1 MSQTSKPLFVRLPSG
16 ESDRL
21 DAVAAATGK
30 SKRQLVSE
38 AVREHLG
45 DDGLIVGRIAL
56 GEATNEVLTLPEA
69 AALLRLTDEQ
79 IETAVQEQEIPGR
92 RIRGEWRFSRAALL
106 AWLGS

>member
-1 MSQTSKPLFVRLPSG
+1 MSDTVKPLFVRLPSA

-21 DAVAAATGK
+21 DAIALATGK

-45 DDGLIVGRIAL
+45 DDGLTLGRIAL
-56 GEATNEVLTLPEA
+56 GEETREVLTLPEA
-69 AALLRLTDEQ
+69 AKFLQLSDLQVEAAARAEEL
-79 IETAVQEQEIPGR
+79 PCR
-92 RIRGEWRFSRAALL
+92 RIGTEWRFSRSALL